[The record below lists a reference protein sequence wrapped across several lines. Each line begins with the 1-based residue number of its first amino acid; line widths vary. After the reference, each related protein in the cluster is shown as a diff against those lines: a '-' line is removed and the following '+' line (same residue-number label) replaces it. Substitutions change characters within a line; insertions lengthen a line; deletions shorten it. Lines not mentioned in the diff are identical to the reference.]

1 MDDGSFQGDVV
12 FLLLAQLHI
21 CAALVEEWKPRENT
35 YIYIYLY
42 TKLDEG
48 ACVSWTLWTKE
59 VSIRGIRRPLIQRC
73 IAMRSRD
80 SRFSAIASYLA
91 IE

>member
-42 TKLDEG
+42 TK
-48 ACVSWTLWTKE
+48 T
-59 VSIRGIRRPLIQRC
+59 
-73 IAMRSRD
+73 
-80 SRFSAIASYLA
+80 
-91 IE
+91 